1 MSGSSVYKSL
11 STLLIREIQN
21 RLNVDTEYLKEP
33 EISGFREDL
42 VVITVSIIYDLTV
55 QTSIVNGG

>member
-1 MSGSSVYKSL
+1 M
-11 STLLIREIQN
+11 LIREIQN